1 MRVSCIPSVVRHGV
15 TPLDAIAVL
24 QRLTR
29 LGVHHFWP
37 LNRSIVE
44 LPQAVG
50 ARIQGYRQI
59 TDAVLLAAAMQHLG
73 QLATLD
79 IGLQGLIAESD
90 RSALCVIP
98 V

>member
-1 MRVSCIPSVVRHGV
+1 M
-15 TPLDAIAVL
+15 AVL
-24 QRLTR
+24 ERLTK
-29 LGVHHFWP
+29 LGAHRFWP
-37 LNRSIVE
+37 LNRSIVD
-44 LPQAVG
+44 LPQSIG

-59 TDAVLLAAAMQHLG
+59 TDAVLLAAAMQHDG

-79 IGLQGLIAESD
+79 VGLRGLVSERE

>member
-1 MRVSCIPSVVRHGV
+1 M
-15 TPLDAIAVL
+15 AVL
-24 QRLTR
+24 ERLTR
-29 LGVHHFWP
+29 VGAHRFWP

-44 LPQAVG
+44 LPQSIG
-50 ARIQGYRQI
+50 TRIQGYRQI
-59 TDAVLLAAAMQHLG
+59 TDAVLLAAAMQHYG

-79 IGLQGLIAESD
+79 AGLYGLVSERE